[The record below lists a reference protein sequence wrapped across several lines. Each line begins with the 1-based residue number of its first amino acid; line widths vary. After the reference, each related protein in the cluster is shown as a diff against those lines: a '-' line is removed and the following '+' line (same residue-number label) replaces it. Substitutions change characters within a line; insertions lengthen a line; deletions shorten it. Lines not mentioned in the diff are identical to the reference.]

1 MYNLGQYI
9 PGETVIHRLDP
20 RIKIASVFTLS
31 ILIFRANP
39 VEVFAISIFLLLV
52 LAIASFSWAQA
63 GDALRSLWFF
73 IIAIFLLHALFP
85 EAPASPTALLPAL
98 TLAGLYRGLFVIWQF
113 LCLVLCGA
121 VLTVTTSPEELVGG
135 IEKLL
140 GPLRYL
146 RIPTYD
152 IAMMISV
159 ALRLMPLLLEE
170 LARIRA
176 AQASRG
182 ADLTAGRI
190 ADRVKAVAALPVPL
204 VLSAIRRADELADA
218 MEARGYQSAPRTSL
232 REMRITAVDAAALM
246 SVFALTVVLTFL
258 HPLDFSTV
266 AASTQALARLHH

>member
-9 PGETVIHRLDP
+9 PGETVIHRLDS

-39 VEVFAISIFLLLV
+39 IEVFAISIFLLLV
-52 LAIASFSWAQA
+52 FAIASFTWAQA
-63 GDALRSLWFF
+63 RDALRSLWFF

-85 EAPASPTALLPAL
+85 EAPPSPAALLPGL
-98 TLAGLYRGLFVIWQF
+98 SLAGLYRGLFVIWQF

-140 GPLRYL
+140 RPLRYL

-176 AQASRG
+176 AQAARG

-190 ADRVKAVAALPVPL
+190 ADRVKAAAALPVPL

-232 REMRITAVDAAALM
+232 REMRITAVDVAALM

-258 HPLDFSTV
+258 HPLDLSTLV
-266 AASTQALARLHH
+266 ASTQALARLHH

>member
-9 PGETVIHRLDP
+9 PGETVIHRLDS

-39 VEVFAISIFLLLV
+39 IEVFAISIFLLLV
-52 LAIASFSWAQA
+52 FAIASFTWAQA
-63 GDALRSLWFF
+63 RDALRSLWFF
-73 IIAIFLLHALFP
+73 IIAIFLLHALFS
-85 EAPASPTALLPAL
+85 ETPASPTALLPVL

-140 GPLRYL
+140 RPLRYL

-176 AQASRG
+176 AQAARG

-190 ADRVKAVAALPVPL
+190 ADRVKAAAALPVPL

-258 HPLDFSTV
+258 HPLDLSTLV
-266 AASTQALARLHH
+266 ASTQALARLHH